1 MLPVVGGLGTHEQL
15 VVLNNLLEGEKL
27 VHILISTSKQ
37 VVHLR
42 RFEIRIGKRF
52 KISIISVSCH
62 LFLGNVLV
70 AGDDPGHD
78 LLLGEDIVLVGV
90 QLVVEPVLLLHQPV
104 LVLVLAPDPDI
115 LLEAQLAILVCVF
128 LF

>member
-1 MLPVVGGLGTHEQL
+1 MLPVVGGLGPHEQL

-37 VVHLR
+37 VVHLGR
-42 RFEIRIGKRF
+42 LEMIGF
-52 KISIISVSCH
+52 KIPIISVSSH

-78 LLLGEDIVLVGV
+78 LLLGEDIVLVCV

-104 LVLVLAPDPDI
+104 LVFVLAPDPDI

>member
-1 MLPVVGGLGTHEQL
+1 MLPVVGGLGPHEQL
-15 VVLNNLLEGEKL
+15 VVLNNLLECEKL

-37 VVHLR
+37 VVHLG
-42 RFEIRIGKRF
+42 RFEILGKSL
-52 KISIISVSCH
+52 KISIKSVSCH

-104 LVLVLAPDPDI
+104 LVLVLTPDPDI